1 MLPPIAGT
9 LFRMRIATVGTAR
22 LRPLGPVLALMFVV
36 AACASPTATGTP
48 GPGSASMPASAG
60 AASGSPSGPAASDEA
75 STDQPSK
82 APADTTAPSTPNP
95 TKTPKPPA
103 SAAASLDA
111 GTAAA
116 CTGSDDNRTFF
127 AGVAAQVDW
136 TVVCAVLPKRWF
148 VSAGSFRLAKGG
160 KLLISYK
167 GPNGATL
174 SISEG
179 AWCTDAAGCVPS
191 GQDLGDAALG
201 PMPGTLIGVAGGG
214 FAVSVGGGQPT
225 SWLFETQGLDQAT
238 TVELAA
244 AAVAVGS

>member
-1 MLPPIAGT
+1 MHRARRV
-9 LFRMRIATVGTAR
+9 LFALV
-22 LRPLGPVLALMFVV
+22 VLMFVV
-36 AACASPTATGTP
+36 GACASPAATGTP
-48 GPGSASMPASAG
+48 GSASASSPAG
-60 AASGSPSGPAASDEA
+60 ATAGSDSPSGAAASAEA
-75 STDQPSK
+75 GTDQPSE
-82 APADTTAPSTPNP
+82 APADTTAPSTPKP
-95 TKTPKPPA
+95 TKTPKPSA
-103 SAAASLDA
+103 SAAASLEA

-127 AGVAAQVDW
+127 AGVAAQVDC

-148 VSAGSFRLAKGG
+148 VSSGSFRLAKGG

-179 AWCTDAAGCVPS
+179 VWCTDASGCVPS
-191 GQDLGDAALG
+191 GPDLGNAALG
-201 PMPGTLIGVAGGG
+201 PMSGTLIAVDGGG
-214 FAVSVGGGQPT
+214 FAVSVGGGKPT
-225 SWLFETQGLDQAT
+225 SWLLETLGLDQET

>member
-1 MLPPIAGT
+1 LT
-9 LFRMRIATVGTAR
+9 
-22 LRPLGPVLALMFVV
+22 V
-36 AACASPTATGTP
+36 AACASPAATGTP
-48 GPGSASMPASAG
+48 ATGAAASPAGASAG
-60 AASGSPSGPAASDEA
+60 ASSGSSSSAAASDDA
-75 STDQPSK
+75 SAGQASE
-82 APADTTAPSTPNP
+82 APADTTAPSTPKP
-95 TKTPKPPA
+95 TKTPKPSA

-148 VSAGSFRLAKGG
+148 VSSGSFRLAKGG

-201 PMPGTLIGVAGGG
+201 PMPGTLIGIDGGG

-225 SWLFETQGLDQAT
+225 SWLLETQGLDQAT
-238 TVELAA
+238 TVELAG